1 MPSALPLVT
10 VLIPAYNSE
19 RYLDETLDSACRQSF
34 ADIEI
39 LVIDDGSKDGTAD
52 LVRRW
57 TGKDS
62 RIQLFQQPNGGV
74 SSARNRGLAE
84 AKGRYIAFLD
94 ADDLWAPDKLAAQLA
109 VFERADVGLVHTG
122 VMDIDADGQPC
133 PPVEPWGKGE
143 GRVFETLLTSNFIC
157 CSSVMI
163 KVELLQP
170 PHARFMAGRLS
181 EDWLLWCELSTRCA
195 FGYVDRPL
203 VRYRV
208 HSGGTSRNHAAMLE
222 AELLCREDF
231 LHLAQR
237 LGSPR
242 ERHAATAA
250 LFRASCH
257 ASKYALRQQR
267 RPQAWAHWKRALT
280 LLPPTTSAFGRLASV
295 FVKLCIDTCRHRTS
309 ATASKP

>member
-1 MPSALPLVT
+1 MASSPPLIT

-19 RYLDETLDSACRQSF
+19 RYLDETLASACGQTF
-34 ADIEI
+34 TDIEI

-57 TGKDS
+57 MGKDS
-62 RIQLFQQPNGGV
+62 RIHLFQQPNGGV

-94 ADDLWAPDKLAAQLA
+94 ADDLWDPDKLAAQLT

-122 VMDIDADGQPC
+122 VMDIDAEGQPC

-143 GRVFETLLTSNFIC
+143 GHVFETLLIANFIC

-163 KVELLQP
+163 KFELLQP
-170 PHARFMAGRLS
+170 PHARFMVGRLS
-181 EDWLLWCELSTRCA
+181 EDWLLWCELSTRCE
-195 FGYVDRPL
+195 FGFVDRPM

-208 HSGGTSRNHAAMLE
+208 HSGGTSRNHTTMLE

-231 LHLAQR
+231 LQLAHR
-237 LGSPR
+237 LGSPT

-250 LFRASCH
+250 LFRANCH
-257 ASKYALRQQR
+257 ASKFALRQQR
-267 RPQAWAHWKRALT
+267 RSQAWAHWKRALT
-280 LLPPTTSAFGRLASV
+280 LMPPTAQAFGRLASV
-295 FVKLCIDTCRHRTS
+295 FVKLCTNVCRHSTS
-309 ATASKP
+309 ATASNT